1 MATGNMRVLLVED
14 QPLIRLVIAER
25 LSDDGF
31 AVVEAEDGDQAVK
44 QISTSTPFRMLI
56 TDIQMPGN
64 ADGNVV
70 AQEAKAK
77 SDLSIVYMTGN
88 PSSLTQSL
96 GPYDAL
102 ILKPFSPGELMIIVQ
117 RLLSLRT
124 G

>member
-1 MATGNMRVLLVED
+1 MRERVSLIVDDEPEIRTYLRVLLEC
-14 QPLIRLVIAER
+14 QGIQ
-25 LSDDGF
+25 S
-31 AVVEAEDGDQAVK
+31 VEAENAAEALRILQKLGS
-44 QISTSTPFRMLI
+44 QIGLLI

-96 GPYDAL
+96 RPYDAL

-117 RLLSLRT
+117 RLLSLRI